1 MKYAMSK
8 NYRLDFYIINT
19 SDIDYKM
26 ISNLYN
32 SSYRQQIIDDYKND
46 HDKLNMLLSEM
57 IIKMIYS
64 KMYNL
69 NLRTI
74 NINVTPFGKPSI
86 SNSYNFSYSISHTS
100 TYLACCVSNHN
111 IGIDIEVCQH
121 MDENLLQLICTPKE
135 LDYILNS
142 NYKNINS
149 TMIWTRKEAYYKF
162 IGTGLQDNINE
173 FDTLN
178 RIYRDNLSLFS
189 FYYNDHI
196 ISICTNINKIQD
208 PIYINELEISEIINF
223 FSNIKE

>member
-1 MKYAMSK
+1 MSK
-8 NYRLDFYIINT
+8 NYKLDFYIINT

-57 IIKMIYS
+57 IVKMIYS
-64 KMYNL
+64 KMYKL
-69 NLRTI
+69 NLKTI
-74 NINVTPFGKPSI
+74 NINVDPFGKPSI
-86 SNSYNFSYSISHTS
+86 SNSYNFNYSISHTS

-121 MDENLLQLICTPKE
+121 MDESLLQLICTPKE

-142 NYKNINS
+142 NYRNISS

-178 RIYRDNLSLFS
+178 RVTKDNLCLFS
-189 FYYNDHI
+189 FYYHNHI
-196 ISICTNINKIQD
+196 ISICANINKIQT
-208 PIYINELEISEIINF
+208 PIYINELEISEIIKF
-223 FSNIKE
+223 FINSKE